1 MEHLEILLKEKL
13 GIEENII
20 IDRPRRTKCTVVCR
34 KREIIINII
43 LVLIGQDFARKN
55 TFQI

>member
-13 GIEENII
+13 GIQENII
-20 IDRPRRTKCTVVCR
+20 IDRPHRTKCTVVCR
-34 KREIIINII
+34 KTEIIIDII
-43 LVLIGQDFARKN
+43 LAVIGQNFARKN